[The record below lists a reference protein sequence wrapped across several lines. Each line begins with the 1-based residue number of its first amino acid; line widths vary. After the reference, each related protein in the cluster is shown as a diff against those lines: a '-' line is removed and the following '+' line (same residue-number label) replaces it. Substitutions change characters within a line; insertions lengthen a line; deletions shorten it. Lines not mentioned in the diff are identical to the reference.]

1 MAAQILIVED
11 NPDEAE
17 LFRAALDEVAADV
30 RVLVAGSAGAALELL
45 ACEGEWPRVLVTDHH
60 LPDLSGQEL
69 IRRVLAQPRAARL
82 ALVMLSGDTHAPQ
95 LPAPAVWQ
103 AKPLTW
109 RAWRAW
115 ALDLVERHV
124 RSPDA

>member
-1 MAAQILIVED
+1 MPAQILIVED

-30 RVLVAGSAGAALELL
+30 RVAVAGSAGAALELL
-45 ACEGEWPRVLVTDHH
+45 ACDGEWPRVLVTDHH

-82 ALVMLSGDTHAPQ
+82 ALVMVSGDTHAPE
-95 LPAPAVWQ
+95 LPAPAVWR

-109 RAWRAW
+109 SGWRAM
-115 ALDLVERHV
+115 ALELVERHL
-124 RSPDA
+124 RTPGG

>member
-1 MAAQILIVED
+1 MALHILIVED

-30 RVLVAGSAGAALELL
+30 GVAVAGSAGAALELL
-45 ACEGEWPRVLVTDHH
+45 AGPGGWPRILVTDHH

-69 IRRVLAQPRAARL
+69 IRRVLAQPRGAQL
-82 ALVMLSGDTHAPQ
+82 ALVMLSGDTHAPE

-109 RAWRAW
+109 SAWCAC
-115 ALDLVERHV
+115 ALALVERHL
-124 RSPDA
+124 RGPGI

>member
-17 LFRAALDEVAADV
+17 LFRAAFDEVAADV
-30 RVLVAGSAGAALELL
+30 GVAVAATAGAALALL
-45 ACEGEWPRVLVTDHH
+45 AEGEWPRVLVTDHH

-69 IRRVLAQPRAARL
+69 IRLVLAQPRGAQL
-82 ALVMLSGDTHAPQ
+82 AVVMLSGDTHAPV

-103 AKPLTW
+103 AKPVTW
-109 RAWRAW
+109 RAWRAC
-115 ALDLVERHV
+115 ALDLVERHL
-124 RSPDA
+124 RGPGA